1 MRKRISITLLLAAMM
16 SLLCT
21 AFSQNFD
28 KEKFFDRESWQ
39 SKGDIPARYNDGIY
53 FDDLDFE
60 NDTFEIFSNFD
71 LKEEGFY
78 NITLFGHKDDLMSTG
93 VVYAKG
99 TDYSECSAAVPHL
112 PYSNRNYNIYLRG
125 VGTKDGKI
133 TIGFKGIGGKGIFVN
148 DIKVERAKGPYE
160 LLQGGD
166 ITMLH
171 YVLDNGGDYKDEF
184 GNLLYRPSDT
194 RHAKS
199 MAVLKYLA
207 SRGFNVVR
215 IRESVNPG
223 RKSTSA
229 DGKYYLPDG
238 YQDRTDCHE
247 LAQEAKEAGLKI
259 QYTLNLSDYWSNGE
273 SQIVPKAW
281 QENLK
286 SYYSFDEKVDALR
299 LIVRDYVTSTL
310 SELKG
315 KGVVPEY
322 VSVGNETNGGF
333 LYPYAYS
340 YDIESS
346 FASAERPVGK
356 AHPENIALFVNAA
369 YDAIKRV
376 NPDTKVMVHIADN
389 TSDVTKW
396 GSPTTCKW
404 YFDLLLKYGT
414 KFDVI
419 GLSYY
424 PSWSEATCREFGEF
438 AKQVIDLY
446 GKDIFIM
453 ESGYNFTP
461 KRVDGYDGQLSNNA
475 PLYAQYY
482 TFESYGQKAFV
493 TELLNTCKGV
503 GLSTERGEVVG
514 SLYWD
519 PLMIHVEDN
528 NGSNVTGWAHF
539 TSTGKADVNVV
550 ENTSLFDFDGAALEA
565 LEAYE
570 ANRYSVYSPA
580 PKEETNTA
588 KLVCVKAANIDWD
601 KAEVYSLCG
610 KLVKEFV
617 KGEIYIIDGIKY
629 RY

>member
-1 MRKRISITLLLAAMM
+1 MRKRFFITLLLATIM
-16 SLLCT
+16 SLLSV

-28 KEKFFDRESWQ
+28 KDRFFDRESWN
-39 SKGDIPARYNDGIY
+39 SKGDIPTRYNDGIY

-60 NDTFEIFSNFD
+60 NDTFEIVSNFD
-71 LKEEGFY
+71 LKEPGYY
-78 NITLFGHKDDLMSTG
+78 NITLWGHKDDLLSTG
-93 VVYAKG
+93 NVYAKG
-99 TDYSECSAAVPHL
+99 TGYTICSAAVPHL

-125 VGTKDGKI
+125 VGTSDGKI
-133 TIGFKGIGGKGIFVN
+133 SIGFKGIGGKGIFVN
-148 DIKVERAKGPYE
+148 DIKVEKAKGPYE
-160 LLQGGD
+160 FLQGGD

-171 YVLDNGGDYKDEF
+171 YVLDNGGDYKDEY
-184 GNLLYRPSDT
+184 GNLLYSPYDS

-199 MAVLKYLA
+199 LAVLKYLV

-223 RKSTSA
+223 RNSTSG
-229 DGKYYLPDG
+229 DGKYCLPDG
-238 YQDRTDCHE
+238 YQDKADCHE
-247 LAQEAKEAGLKI
+247 LALEAHEAGMKI

-281 QENLK
+281 QEELNK
-286 SYYSFDEKVDALR
+286 YASFEEKVEALR
-299 LIVRDYVTSTL
+299 VIIKNYVTSTL
-310 SELKG
+310 SELKS
-315 KGVVPEY
+315 KGVSPEY

-340 YDIESS
+340 YDIDPS
-346 FASAERPVGK
+346 FASVERPAGK

-376 NPDTKVMVHIADN
+376 NPECKVMVHLADN
-389 TSDVTKW
+389 TNDVTKW

-404 YFDLLLKYGT
+404 YFDLLLKYYT
-414 KFDVI
+414 QFDVI

-424 PSWSEATCREFGEF
+424 PSWSEATCQEFGEF
-438 AKQVIDLY
+438 AKQVIELY
-446 GKDIFIM
+446 GKDVFVM

-461 KRVDGYDGQLSNNA
+461 KRMDGYDGQLSNNA
-475 PLYAQYY
+475 PLYAKDY

-503 GLSTERGEVVG
+503 GLSTNKGEIVG

-519 PLMIHVEDN
+519 PLMIHVEDS
-528 NGSNVTGWAHF
+528 NGNNVTGWAHF
-539 TSTGKADVNVV
+539 SSTGKADVNVV
-550 ENTSLFDFDGAALEA
+550 ENTSLFDFDGVALEA

-570 ANRYSVYSPA
+570 ASKYSVYSSA
-580 PKEETNTA
+580 PIEEVNPT
-588 KLVCVKAANIDWD
+588 KLQVIKSLNIDWNNS
-601 KAEVYSLCG
+601 EVYNLSG
-610 KLVKEFV
+610 KLVRDFV